1 MKWVPEADVAVYRE
15 WAKFITS
22 VKGRLEGFSFKQS
35 SLPGDEGIRGFGPDQ
50 QMRPIDRRFQKHML
64 PVFLERGWKRL
75 KRLEIRGVGHWKDE
89 EPVMTMETRK
99 AIKEA
104 VGRDVKVVIE
114 EDWKR
119 PAWMAGV

>member
-1 MKWVPEADVAVYRE
+1 
-15 WAKFITS
+15 
-22 VKGRLEGFSFKQS
+22 
-35 SLPGDEGIRGFGPDQ
+35 
-50 QMRPIDRRFQKHML
+50 ML

-119 PAWMAGV
+119 PAWMAGVSRTGEVFVDGYGAFLVIEDLRRYNVSQSVDR